1 MSDLTIFVGRFHPLV
16 VHVPIGVLL
25 LLAVSEAMGWRWSK
39 LRLTA
44 GARMV
49 VLGFVVLGAALAA
62 GCGWLL
68 AQQGSYDEALVGRH
82 QNLGFITLGL
92 TVALFAVQKWLKL
105 YGSLLAAAVAIMAW
119 TGHNGGSLT
128 HGPGY
133 LAEHAPAMLRPLLGG
148 GAPGRPAPATLA
160 EADVFYDVV
169 QPVLNARC
177 VACHGESRAD
187 GDLRLD
193 SFEAILAGGEH
204 GEAIVA
210 GSPAESLLLQR
221 LYLPLDHKEHMPP
234 AGRPQPTDFDLAVLD
249 WWIADGSP
257 AQGGFMAR
265 APDPVVVEIVAA
277 QLGLPPPPIPD
288 RAEML
293 AIARELEVELGI
305 TIRPLTTEEPWL
317 GVNARL
323 AREDFDDDTLTR
335 LLVLAPALHR
345 LDLGGTGVTDAGM
358 VHVAQMTELRRLRLD
373 GTAITDTGLVALAP
387 LKRLASLNLHST
399 GVTDAATDALTE
411 LPRLR
416 QLYVWQTGMT
426 PMAAL
431 SLAEALENRRKL
443 DRYRAQIAANQRR
456 IADETFRVDFGAE
469 PLVLL
474 EEAEASPAED
484 E

>member
-1 MSDLTIFVGRFHPLV
+1 MSDLAIFVGRLHPLV

-39 LRLTA
+39 LRLTT

-49 VLGFVVLGAALAA
+49 VLGFVVLGAAMAA

-68 AQQGSYDEALVGRH
+68 AQQGSYDEMLAERH
-82 QNLGFITLGL
+82 QNLGFVTLGL
-92 TVALFAVQKWLKL
+92 TVTLFVVQKWPKF
-105 YGSLLAAAVAIMAW
+105 YGSVLGVALVIMAW

-133 LAEHAPAMLRPLLGG
+133 LAEHAPAILRPLLGG
-148 GAPGRPAPATLA
+148 GTGGRPAPATLA
-160 EADVFYDVV
+160 EAAVFHDVV

-177 VACHGESRAD
+177 VACHGESRVD

-193 SFEAILAGGEH
+193 SFEAIVAGGEH
-204 GEAIVA
+204 GEAIIA
-210 GSPAESLLLQR
+210 GDPAESLLLQR

-234 AGRPQPTDFDLAVLD
+234 AGRPQPTDADLAVLD
-249 WWIADGSP
+249 WWIADGAP
-257 AQGGFMAR
+257 ADGGFMDR

-277 QLGLPPPPIPD
+277 QLGLPLPLIPD
-288 RAEML
+288 RADML
-293 AIARELEVELGI
+293 TIARELEVELGI
-305 TIRPLTTEEPWL
+305 TIRPLTANEPWL
-317 GVNARL
+317 GANARL
-323 AREDFDDDTLTR
+323 AGEDFNNATLTR

-358 VHVAQMTELRRLRLD
+358 ANVAQMTELCRLRLD
-373 GTAITDTGLVALAP
+373 DTAITDDGLAALSP

-399 GVTDAATDALTE
+399 GITDAAVDSLTQ

-431 SLAEALENRRKL
+431 TLAEALENRRKL
-443 DRYRAQIAANQRR
+443 DRYRTQIASNQRR
-456 IADETFRVDFGAE
+456 IAEETFQIDFGAE
-469 PLVLL
+469 PLVLP
-474 EEAEASPAED
+474 EAPAEED

>member
-68 AQQGSYDEALVGRH
+68 AQQGSYDVAMAERH
-82 QNLGFITLGL
+82 QNLGFVTLGL
-92 TVALFAVQKWLKL
+92 TVALFVVQNWPKI
-105 YGSLLAAAVAIMAW
+105 YGSVLGIAVAVMAW

-133 LAEHAPAMLRPLLGG
+133 LAEHAPRVLRPLLGG
-148 GAPGRPAPATLA
+148 AEPGRPAPTALA
-160 EADVFYDVV
+160 NADVFLDVV
-169 QPVLNARC
+169 QPILNARC
-177 VACHGESRAD
+177 VACHGESRSD

-193 SFEAILAGGEH
+193 SFEAIVAGGEH
-204 GEAIVA
+204 GGAIVA
-210 GSPAESLLLQR
+210 GDPAESLLLQR

-234 AGRPQPTDFDLAVLD
+234 AGRPQPTDADLAVLD
-249 WWIADGSP
+249 WWIADGAP
-257 AQGGFMAR
+257 EQGGFMAR
-265 APDPVVVEIVAA
+265 SPDPVVVEIVAA
-277 QLGLPPPPIPD
+277 QLGLPPPPIPE

-305 TIRPLTTEEPWL
+305 TIRPLTADEPWL
-317 GVNARL
+317 GANARL
-323 AREDFDDDTLTR
+323 ARKDFDDATLAR

-358 VHVAQMTELRRLRLD
+358 VHVALMTELRRLRLD
-373 GTAITDTGLVALAP
+373 DTAITNDGLAALSP

-399 GVTDAATDALTE
+399 GITDAAMDSLTQ

-416 QLYVWQTGMT
+416 QLYVWQTEVT
-426 PMAAL
+426 SMAAL
-431 SLAEALENRRKL
+431 TLAEALENRRKL
-443 DRYRAQIAANQRR
+443 DRYRAQITTNQRR
-456 IADETFRVDFGAE
+456 IAEETFQIDFGAK
-469 PLVLL
+469 PLVVP
-474 EEAEASPAED
+474 EPPPED
-484 E
+484 DE

>member
-1 MSDLTIFVGRFHPLV
+1 MSDLAIFVGRFHPLV

-39 LRLTA
+39 LRLTP

-49 VLGFVVLGAALAA
+49 VLGFVVLGAAMAA

-68 AQQGSYDEALVGRH
+68 AQQGSYDEMLAGRH

-92 TVALFAVQKWLKL
+92 TVALFVVQQWPKFYGAVL
-105 YGSLLAAAVAIMAW
+105 GLALVIMAW

-133 LAEHAPAMLRPLLGG
+133 LAEHAPAMLRPWLGG
-148 GAPGRPAPATLA
+148 GAEGRPVPTTLA
-160 EADVFYDVV
+160 EADVFHDVV

-177 VACHGESRAD
+177 VACHGESRVD

-204 GEAIVA
+204 GGAIVV
-210 GSPAESLLLQR
+210 GDPAESLLLQR

-234 AGRPQPTDFDLAVLD
+234 AGRPQPTDADLAVLD
-249 WWIADGSP
+249 WWIADGAP
-257 AQGGFMAR
+257 AQGGFMDR
-265 APDPVVVEIVAA
+265 APDPVVVEMVAA

-293 AIARELEVELGI
+293 ALARELEVALGI
-305 TIRPLTTEEPWL
+305 TIRPLTVDEPWL
-317 GVNARL
+317 GANARL
-323 AREDFDDDTLTR
+323 ARKDFDDTALAR

-345 LDLGGTGVTDAGM
+345 LDLGGTGVTDAGLA
-358 VHVAQMTELRRLRLD
+358 HVAQMAELRRLRLD
-373 GTAITDTGLVALAP
+373 DTAITDGGLALLSP
-387 LKRLASLNLHST
+387 LKRLVSLNLHST
-399 GVTDAATDALTE
+399 EITDAAMGPLTQ

-416 QLYVWQTGMT
+416 QLYVWQTGVT
-426 PMAAL
+426 PEAAL
-431 SLAEALENRRKL
+431 ALAETLENRRKL
-443 DRYRAQIAANQRR
+443 DRYRAQIATNRRR
-456 IADETFRVDFGAE
+456 IAEETFQIDFGAE
-469 PLVLL
+469 PLVLP
-474 EEAEASPAED
+474 EAEADQD